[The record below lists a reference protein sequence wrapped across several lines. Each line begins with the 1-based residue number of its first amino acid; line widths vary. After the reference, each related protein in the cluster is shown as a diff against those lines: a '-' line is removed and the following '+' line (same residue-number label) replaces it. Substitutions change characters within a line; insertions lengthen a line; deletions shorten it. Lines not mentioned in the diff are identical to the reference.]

1 MYLSYKFKLYV
12 KKLIKLIIQVNRF
25 IIMQHQDWKAVLL
38 KNINIVPKIV
48 PKNIVKKEDLPRSSI
63 NPSVKLDENDE
74 VLKIK
79 YVSKDISQLVI
90 NGRIAKK
97 LTRKDLANKLNL
109 KEDIITNI
117 ETGKA
122 IHDGDQIARI
132 KRILGLM

>member
-1 MYLSYKFKLYV
+1 
-12 KKLIKLIIQVNRF
+12 
-25 IIMQHQDWKAVLL
+25 MQHQDWKAVVL
-38 KNINIVPKIV
+38 KNINIVPKNV
-48 PKNIVKKEDLPRSSI
+48 PKNIVKKDELTRSTV

-122 IHDGDQIARI
+122 IYDGDQIARI
-132 KRILGLM
+132 KKILNLI